1 MRSINRLRKNNQ
13 RTVDFFRSLPELYA
27 MFKQQTK
34 LSVIRIATLIFLTKF
49 INMVVMFMPFKI
61 LLLLT
66 GFGNISFLQNIENSI
81 GREVYIGI
89 MIVIIASLFFLNL
102 VFHIHQA
109 RLVKMQKL
117 AIEKKKYEFRGM
129 QKSYKVISSTFEPF
143 CRVIGDIFL
152 VLLVATIL
160 LLVNVVYAL
169 FYISMVLIYIVISEQ
184 WVFANHQTRL
194 LKKLKI
200 DSKLFIRITG
210 ILFFLIFFLG
220 IIALVLKTDMLILLT
235 ILMLLLVRLG
245 NGALQSFFSSQIKL
259 RQHYL

>member
-1 MRSINRLRKNNQ
+1 MTSINRLRKNNQ

-117 AIEKKKYEFRGM
+117 AIEKKKYEFRDKNG
-129 QKSYKVISSTFEPF
+129 VWIT
-143 CRVIGDIFL
+143 DW
-152 VLLVATIL
+152 
-160 LLVNVVYAL
+160 
-169 FYISMVLIYIVISEQ
+169 LIIEE
-184 WVFANHQTRL
+184 
-194 LKKLKI
+194 
-200 DSKLFIRITG
+200 
-210 ILFFLIFFLG
+210 
-220 IIALVLKTDMLILLT
+220 
-235 ILMLLLVRLG
+235 
-245 NGALQSFFSSQIKL
+245 
-259 RQHYL
+259 